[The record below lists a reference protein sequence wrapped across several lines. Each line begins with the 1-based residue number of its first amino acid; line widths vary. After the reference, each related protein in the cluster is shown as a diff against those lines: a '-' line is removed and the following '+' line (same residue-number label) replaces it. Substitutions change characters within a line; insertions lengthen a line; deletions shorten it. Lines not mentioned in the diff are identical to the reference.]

1 VSHCVDRTG
10 RIGEPH
16 GSPASV
22 LPGNVAFVRVSIILL
37 ATSLAVPAAAHAA
50 VRFSFGGE
58 PSGHVAVAPDARY
71 DPTRGYG
78 WEDSGSFSVRLP
90 EGNYR
95 VTLVLG
101 GGAASET
108 TVKAEGR
115 RLMLEE
121 VRTPRGQ
128 SVTRSFVVNV
138 RTAALGDLPPNAP
151 GGPSVRL
158 KPGEIGSATWDDKL
172 TLEFLGG
179 ASHVSRV
186 AIEAADVPTLYLTGD
201 STVTDQRAEPAA
213 SWGQMLPRFLDD
225 GIAVANHAESGETL
239 KSFLTALRLDK
250 VLSRMRPGDFL
261 LIQFGHNDQKLQW
274 PQTYADPAITFRAY
288 LRAYIAEARR
298 RGATPIL
305 VTSPERR
312 TFDEAGHIRPS
323 HGDYPEAVRGV
334 AREEGVALIDLT
346 PMSVAFY
353 EALGPA
359 RAPLAFSD
367 GGRDFT
373 HHNNYGAYELAR
385 MVASRLEVAGPAMA
399 GHVLLEAR
407 SYDPEHPSPPEQ
419 FTLSATGPRSD
430 RRPEGD

>member
-1 VSHCVDRTG
+1 MR
-10 RIGEPH
+10 
-16 GSPASV
+16 
-22 LPGNVAFVRVSIILL
+22 LLIIPL
-37 ATSLAVPAAAHAA
+37 AASLAAPAAAQTAA
-50 VRFSFGGE
+50 RFSFEGE
-58 PSGHVAVAPDARY
+58 AAGHVAIAADSRY
-71 DPTRGYG
+71 DPIRGYG
-78 WEDSGSFSVRLP
+78 WEDAGRFSVRLA

-101 GGAASET
+101 GGTASET

-115 RLMLEE
+115 RLMLEA
-121 VRTPRGQ
+121 VRTPRGE
-128 SVTRSFVVNV
+128 SVTRSFVANV
-138 RTAALGDLPPNAP
+138 RTASLGDLPPNAP

-158 KPGEIGSATWDDKL
+158 KPGEIDSATWDDKL

-179 ASHVSRV
+179 ISHVSRV
-186 AIEAADVPTLYLTGD
+186 AIEPADVPTFYLTGD
-201 STVTDQRAEPAA
+201 STVTDQRTEPAA

-261 LIQFGHNDQKLQW
+261 LIQFGHNDQKSQW
-274 PQTYADPAITFRAY
+274 PQTYVDPAITFRAY

-312 TFDEAGHIRPS
+312 NFDEAGRIKPS
-323 HGDYPEAVRGV
+323 HGGYPDAVRAV
-334 AREEGVALIDLT
+334 ARDEGVALIDLT
-346 PMSVAFY
+346 PMSVTFY

-359 RAPLAFSD
+359 RSPLAFSD
-367 GGRDFT
+367 GGRDMT

-385 MVASRLEVAGPAMA
+385 MVASRLDVAGPAIA
-399 GHVLLEAR
+399 RHVLPEAR
-407 SYDPEHPSPPEQ
+407 SYDPAHPSPPERS
-419 FTLSATGPRSD
+419 TLSVSGPRSL
-430 RRPEGD
+430 RRPDGD